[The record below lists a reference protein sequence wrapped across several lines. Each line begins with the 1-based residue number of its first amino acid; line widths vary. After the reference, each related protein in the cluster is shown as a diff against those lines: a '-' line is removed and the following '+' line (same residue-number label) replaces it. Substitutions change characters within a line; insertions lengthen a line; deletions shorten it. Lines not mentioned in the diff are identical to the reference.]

1 MMGGLVL
8 LFFKKE
14 IEKKICPCLF
24 SQFTLLYT
32 QSVAGGAV
40 GVLSLAL
47 LCGDINM
54 NALKLNQPPCIPQ
67 LCLYCNTFRLR
78 ATIRLYS
85 PS

>member
-1 MMGGLVL
+1 MMREGGVVP

-40 GVLSLAL
+40 GVPSLTL

-54 NALKLNQPPCIPQ
+54 NAGVEAKI
-67 LCLYCNTFRLR
+67 TFEVN
-78 ATIRLYS
+78 
-85 PS
+85 

>member
-1 MMGGLVL
+1 MMRKGGLCRF
-8 LFFKKE
+8 FFKKE

-40 GVLSLAL
+40 GVPSLTL

-54 NALKLNQPPCIPQ
+54 NAGTQVKIALKV
-67 LCLYCNTFRLR
+67 Y
-78 ATIRLYS
+78 
-85 PS
+85 